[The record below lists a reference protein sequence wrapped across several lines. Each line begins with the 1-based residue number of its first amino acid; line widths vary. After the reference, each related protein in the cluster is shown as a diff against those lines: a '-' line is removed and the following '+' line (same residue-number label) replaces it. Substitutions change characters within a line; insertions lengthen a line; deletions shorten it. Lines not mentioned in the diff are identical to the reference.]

1 MQAPSVLL
9 SQLFC
14 ESETISKSNL
24 KDKRKVPKDLMG
36 KDDNR
41 PREKENSPKHRNCV
55 FKKKGREEEP
65 SGNVRTKDMDTWVLG
80 TRNPDLIAM
89 RQDAGS

>member
-14 ESETISKSNL
+14 ESEMISKSNL
-24 KDKRKVPKDLMG
+24 KDKKKVPKDLMG

-41 PREKENSPKHRNCV
+41 PGEKENSPKHIETM
-55 FKKKGREEEP
+55 FKKKKRKRR
-65 SGNVRTKDMDTWVLG
+65 RT
-80 TRNPDLIAM
+80 
-89 RQDAGS
+89 